1 MGAIQAAEQPVLLTK
16 SDVASLLQISTRQ
29 VENLVRAGRIP
40 APVYLSKQS
49 PRWVRS
55 DLLAT
60 IVGTPMQSGGG
71 Q

>member
-1 MGAIQAAEQPVLLTK
+1 MGAIQTAEQPVLLLK

-49 PRWVRS
+49 PRWRRDEVLAALGIAAGVR
-55 DLLAT
+55 
-60 IVGTPMQSGGG
+60 P
-71 Q
+71 